1 MCLIHSLL
9 TGKTGG
15 RCGNAAMLF
24 ICAALGTVL
33 LAGCTSPGQV
43 YSDTDAEMIAGTGA
57 EPASAA
63 DNKTASAAGTDTKTA
78 SSAGADSGI
87 ETAILAETDEEPGAA
102 GTDASPD
109 NAAGTDASPDTAA
122 ETDAS
127 PAPDTVTICMVG
139 DILLHTPVEEAA
151 KRDDGSYDYG
161 AVFSQTADL
170 ISGYDIAIVNEEVII
185 GGESL
190 GVSGYPAF
198 NAPFEI
204 GDALVD
210 AGFDVVLHATN
221 HALDKGAKGV
231 SNCCSYWQDNHPE
244 TEVLGI
250 HDSEEDRDH
259 ISILEVNGISLA
271 ILNYTYGTNGIN
283 VPSDMPYC
291 VDLLDE
297 DRVVSDLERAEDMAD
312 FTIVC
317 PHWGTEYRLTPDP
330 SQLKWATLMAGH
342 GADLI
347 IGTHPHVI
355 EPVEWVSNEDS
366 SDSDSPDRTGTLV
379 YYSLGNFVNWTSG
392 TGPGTSDRLVGGMAD
407 ITLSRDGLGEVV
419 ISDHGI
425 TALVTDLRP
434 GPDGVTVYKLA
445 DYNEELASS
454 NAILSQDPS
463 FSYEYCVSL
472 CDSVWG
478 GDYR

>member
-1 MCLIHSLL
+1 MHRRAAACICVMLTLGLI
-9 TGKTGG
+9 TG
-15 RCGNAAMLF
+15 
-24 ICAALGTVL
+24 CAAGNSVVETQ
-33 LAGCTSPGQV
+33 AETISPDAESKD
-43 YSDTDAEMIAGTGA
+43 SDTNADFATDA
-57 EPASAA
+57 AA
-63 DNKTASAAGTDTKTA
+63 DSETDSDTATDT
-78 SSAGADSGI
+78 DSVSHA
-87 ETAILAETDEEPGAA
+87 T
-102 GTDASPD
+102 
-109 NAAGTDASPDTAA
+109 DTAG
-122 ETDAS
+122 
-127 PAPDTVTICMVG
+127 PDFSENVTICMVG

-151 KRDDGSYDYG
+151 KREDGSYDYS
-161 AVFSQTADL
+161 AIFSRTADL

-185 GGESL
+185 GGENL

-221 HALDKGAKGV
+221 HVLDKGAKGLT
-231 SNCCSYWQDNHPE
+231 NCYSYWEENHPGI
-244 TEVLGI
+244 EVLGI
-250 HDSEEDRDH
+250 HDSEEDRNI
-259 ISILEVNGISLA
+259 ISVLEVNGIRIA
-271 ILNYTYGTNGIN
+271 ILNYTYGTNGIGI
-283 VPSDMPYC
+283 PSDMPYC
-291 VDLLDE
+291 VDLLSE
-297 DRVVSDLERAEDMAD
+297 DRVISDLERAEEMAD

-317 PHWGTEYRLTPDP
+317 PHWGTEYRLTPD
-330 SQLKWATLMAGH
+330 SYQLKWASLMSEH

-355 EPVEWVSNEDS
+355 EPIEWVSNEDA
-366 SDSDSPDRTGTLV
+366 SDPNSPDRTGTLV

-392 TGPGTSDRLVGGMAD
+392 TGAGTSARLEVGMAD
-407 ITLSRDGLGEVV
+407 ITLTRDDTGNVV

-434 GPDGVTVYKLA
+434 GPDGVRVYKLA
-445 DYNEELASS
+445 DYSEELACE

-478 GDYR
+478 DDYR

>member
-1 MCLIHSLL
+1 MFPKEDMCSIRLLL
-9 TGKTGG
+9 TDKKYGIAHAAPWIGLAVCVCLLVGCSAKSPAGYVAATPETG
-15 RCGNAAMLF
+15 
-24 ICAALGTVL
+24 VQ
-33 LAGCTSPGQV
+33 S
-43 YSDTDAEMIAGTGA
+43 AESVTMSEGSSSGSA
-57 EPASAA
+57 EPAPVSETDAA
-63 DNKTASAAGTDTKTA
+63 APSDTTSGPDT
-78 SSAGADSGI
+78 SSAGDS
-87 ETAILAETDEEPGAA
+87 E
-102 GTDASPD
+102 S
-109 NAAGTDASPDTAA
+109 
-122 ETDAS
+122 
-127 PAPDTVTICMVG
+127 PDTVTICMVG

-151 KRDDGSYDYG
+151 RRDDGSYDYS

-198 NAPFEI
+198 NAPYEI

-221 HALDKGAKGV
+221 HVLDKGAKGLT
-231 SNCCSYWQDNHPE
+231 NCYSYWEENHPDI
-244 TEVLGI
+244 EVLGI
-250 HDSEEDRDH
+250 HDSEEDRSH
-259 ISILEVNGISLA
+259 ISVLDVNGIKIA
-271 ILNYTYGTNGIN
+271 ILNYTYGTNGIE

-291 VDLLDE
+291 VDLITE
-297 DRVVSDLERAEDMAD
+297 DRVISDLERAEDMAD

-317 PHWGTEYRLTPDP
+317 PHWGTEYRLSPD
-330 SQLKWATLMAGH
+330 SYQIKWAGIMSEN

-355 EPVEWVSNEDS
+355 EPIEWVSNEDAA
-366 SDSDSPDRTGTLV
+366 DPDSPDRTGTLV

-392 TGPGTSDRLVGGMAD
+392 TGPGTSDRMVGGMAD
-407 ITLSRDGLGEVV
+407 ITLSRDDSGEVV

-434 GPDGVTVYKLA
+434 GPDGVRVYKLA
-445 DYNEELASS
+445 DYSEELACE

-478 GDYR
+478 DDYR